1 MPKMDW
7 MKVIARLDA
16 EVTKHQDAAQRQLND
31 GNTQAAHGQ
40 IIVADVLLSI
50 SWSLQNGLHH

>member
-1 MPKMDW
+1 MDW